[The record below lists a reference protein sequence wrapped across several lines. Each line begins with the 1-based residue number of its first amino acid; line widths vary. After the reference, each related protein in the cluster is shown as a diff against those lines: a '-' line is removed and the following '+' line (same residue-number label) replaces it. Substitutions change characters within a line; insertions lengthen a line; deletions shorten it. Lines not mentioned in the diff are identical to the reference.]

1 MYLSRSRCLPVKLT
15 LSQFVW
21 AMEILVGAAVFSGI
35 LGKRFFVAGTTVEFL
50 IGLSFFALAV
60 ALFCARLSGQ
70 ALDRAIL
77 SCHDTPGSDRR
88 RDQHLSPWRAVH
100 LSVSRHHNTGGSV
113 HSGHHGAVAGARSRP
128 R

>member
-60 ALFCARLSGQ
+60 ALFFVPVYLGRLWIERYYPAMTLLGLTEDVINTS
-70 ALDRAIL
+70 L
-77 SCHDTPGSDRR
+77 PG
-88 RDQHLSPWRAVH
+88 V
-100 LSVSRHHNTGGSV
+100 
-113 HSGHHGAVAGARSRP
+113 RSIFQ
-128 R
+128 